1 MSANR
6 SCTFPLQPLIVGRKP
21 AQNTPLIRPILI
33 VGVRHVQLAHCIA
46 VVEAPGDRV
55 CDPQRFVY
63 DSAVRSSPTL
73 FVVIPVIALLSKQL
87 SGLHMH
93 VNSDGADGL
102 HGTHVHATDPDGHE
116 HEHDID
122 VSLFEL
128 GASWGKLVL
137 FLPPPSFIVPTF
149 LQSNRAVRMLVGDT
163 FQHRQRTRWRPP
175 LRAPPLP
182 LC

>member
-1 MSANR
+1 MR
-6 SCTFPLQPLIVGRKP
+6 TR
-21 AQNTPLIRPILI
+21 
-33 VGVRHVQLAHCIA
+33 
-46 VVEAPGDRV
+46 
-55 CDPQRFVY
+55 
-63 DSAVRSSPTL
+63 PTL
-73 FVVIPVIALLSKQL
+73 FIVIPVIALLSMQL

-93 VNSDGADGL
+93 VNTDGSDGL

-122 VSLFEL
+122 VSLLEL

-137 FLPPPSFIVPTF
+137 LLPPLLFILLTF
-149 LQSNRAVRMLVGDT
+149 AQSGRTVWILVEDT
-163 FQHRQRTRWRPP
+163 FQRRQRTRWRPP

>member
-1 MSANR
+1 M
-6 SCTFPLQPLIVGRKP
+6 
-21 AQNTPLIRPILI
+21 
-33 VGVRHVQLAHCIA
+33 
-46 VVEAPGDRV
+46 
-55 CDPQRFVY
+55 Y
-63 DSAVRSSPTL
+63 DSAVRTSPTL
-73 FVVIPVIALLSKQL
+73 FIIIPVIALLSMQL

-93 VNSDGADGL
+93 FNPAGADGL

-128 GASWGKLVL
+128 GAVWGNFVL
-137 FLPPPSFIVPTF
+137 LLPPPPFIMPTF
-149 LQSNRAVRMLVGDT
+149 VQSDRTVWVLVGDT
-163 FQHRQRTRWRPP
+163 FQRRQRTRWRPP